1 MLWTHK
7 KQVFLPL
14 ACKINQQEPN
24 SMWLVRSDPLTRP
37 IYPLQANG
45 PIVLNLSPN
54 WQANILIPGSWV
66 AVSWSFKGRCEMR
79 HLCSSK
85 TAQSSLKPWHS
96 ALKVTEC
103 LRWFYSTQ
111 LAAYSA
117 WLTEGVQ
124 EVRSPPTSNGGPY
137 VEWKFIYT
145 NADEFANA
153 WTVLYPYV
161 FRKFPQTYK
170 NRPSYCKNMSCICTV
185 IHMM

>member
-45 PIVLNLSPN
+45 PIVLNLSPH

-161 FRKFPQTYK
+161 CRKFPQTYK